1 MTSIPRI
8 GFSHI
13 GIHTHDLDSMV
24 SFYTEL
30 LGLEITDQG
39 KLPVPGDPRIVFL
52 SSDPT
57 EHHQIALVE
66 GRNDGGI
73 QGGILNQISF
83 HAQNLDALRD
93 MKTAAEER
101 GVTKFLSIS
110 HGRGWSLYFPD
121 PEGNSIECFA
131 ETPWHVRQPVVAA
144 LNLSLSD
151 EEILAQT
158 KADYEGTP
166 DFKPMAEWQAGLAA
180 KIAERWESAQ

>member
-1 MTSIPRI
+1 MGKIPRI
-8 GFSHI
+8 EFSHI
-13 GIHTHDLDSMV
+13 GIHTHDLDAMT

-39 KLPVPGDPRIVFL
+39 KLPVPGNPRIVFL
-52 SSDPT
+52 SSDPK

-66 GRNDGGI
+66 GRNDAGI

-83 HAQNLDALRD
+83 HVADLDGLRG
-93 MKTAAEER
+93 MKAGAEER
-101 GVTKFLSIS
+101 GVTKFLPIS

-131 ETPWHVRQPVVAA
+131 ETPWHVRQPVVAP
-144 LNLSLSD
+144 LDLSLTD

-158 KADYEGTP
+158 EADYGDTP
-166 DFKPMAEWQAGLAA
+166 DFKPMGEWQAGLAEQIA
-180 KIAERWESAQ
+180 KRWSS